1 MVKHTR
7 TSPRRAERLEKR
19 VCISIT
25 HLLSIKLGL
34 RVDTS
39 RANPLPISKG
49 EVIAFLRERA
59 EQPAESAQGYE
70 PNASPLSPLTE

>member
-19 VCISIT
+19 VCISVT
-25 HLLSIKLGL
+25 YLLSLKLGL
-34 RVDTS
+34 ELDTS
-39 RANPLPISKG
+39 RATPLPISKG

-59 EQPAESAQGYE
+59 NRQEKSTQGYE
-70 PNASPLSPLTE
+70 PNASPLSPLTD